1 MLLNLT
7 KALKYVVP
15 SRKALAFLGCSSCLF
30 IEEKKPAKKS
40 KAFLARKA

>member
-15 SRKALAFLGCSSCLF
+15 SRKA
-30 IEEKKPAKKS
+30 
-40 KAFLARKA
+40 KAFLVAFPISDLIFFVIPGTRA